1 MISFPDRR
9 RKLVYLSAVFFCLTL
24 AAIFLWHRQ
33 ALEKE
38 IEGVALLNLNDY
50 AKHSSSEINQRL
62 SNTLSMLDGV
72 ADLVAREEYI
82 MDPQVMR
89 ILRRNAGRM
98 PFDSLA
104 VALPNGYSFASD
116 FRAEY
121 IQDRKYF
128 QDALSGA
135 PNISE
140 VLVSRRTGRDVIVF
154 ATPIIGYEGV
164 RGILCAS
171 FSRKNFPA
179 IFHFPLFGG
188 RGLSYVV
195 DGKGNVVLAPEGRK
209 EAVFAGAVNI
219 FEGGGNISP
228 RYDHLRNAMKNNMA
242 DYRSGAFKYDAG
254 GEIRY
259 LNYSPLGVNDWYL
272 ISVIPGHA
280 LLERFGG
287 FVNITFLFGMMIFAL
302 FAMIGGFTYFV
313 LRRQMQETDEA
324 RGSLE
329 TLIAN
334 IPGGVS
340 RCLPGDDL
348 AIADI
353 SDGYLK
359 ILDCRREDFSR
370 RYQDSFV
377 KTVHP
382 EDRERVLKTISEQ
395 IFDGSVLSLEYRII
409 TADGAVKW
417 IFDRGRHVRERGGK
431 YSYYHVV
438 FDNTEAKSN
447 ADALALSEERYRIV
461 TENSD
466 ECLFDWNLADDVVY
480 FSTAYQKRFGDSNL
494 RDAVNDDDRDLL
506 DAFFESVLSSR
517 EGARQAEL
525 RLRTLS
531 GDCIWC
537 RIQGTPV
544 VDINGSVA
552 RVVGTVKD
560 VSDQVRERE
569 ELMAQAQTD
578 SLTGLCDKGTT
589 QSLIADFLALSSSDR
604 AHAMFIC
611 DVDNFKTVN
620 DSFGHLYGDT
630 VLGDLARKLRSTF
643 RGTDVVG
650 RIGGDE
656 FMILMKDVP
665 SPSLIHSK
673 ALEIRAAF
681 RQNYEKFSSSGS
693 IGIAMFPQDGTT
705 FSELYQMADTA
716 LYHAKQNGKDCYVL
730 YQEIDAP
737 QDVLKKAEAR
747 NVKTI
752 PDQPQGQKAYSENIT
767 EYVFK
772 ILYTTNEFEEAV
784 NLALSVACRYLDMS
798 RGYIFEYD
806 AKRTRI
812 GCTFEYCQN
821 GVRSVIDSYP
831 MRPLAEYPH
840 FLKHFDESDIFFL
853 NSPDEVDDPAYR
865 GQLIGE
871 GVVNMLQCAFN
882 DKGVRRGVLG
892 FDDCRH
898 EGRLP
903 TSEEIETLSLLA
915 DIIGSYILKERQ
927 QKMLAANFQIQET
940 ILNSLHQWVFVVD
953 SNWEVAYFNDEL
965 RRCFPNIG
973 LGKKCFRVL
982 HETDLSC
989 KDCPLE
995 EMRRTGS
1002 GTYTMKSCFSKA
1014 GFSATINVTAIREG
1028 EEEIYTFC
1036 AFDVQ
1041 KDSWRARRAI

>member
-1 MISFPDRR
+1 MISFLDRR
-9 RKLVYLSAVFFCLTL
+9 RKTAYLLLAVFFCLTL
-24 AAIFLWHRQ
+24 AAIFFWYQH
-33 ALEKE
+33 ALEE
-38 IEGVALLNLNDY
+38 AMERAAILNLNDY
-50 AKHSSSEINQRL
+50 AKRSSSEINQRL
-62 SNTLSMLDGV
+62 SDTLSALNGV
-72 ADLVAREEYI
+72 ADLIAREENI
-82 MDPQVMR
+82 QDPQVMR
-89 ILRRNAGRM
+89 ILRRNAARM

-104 VALPNGYSFASD
+104 VALPNGYSLASD
-116 FRAEY
+116 SHTANV
-121 IQDRKYF
+121 QDREYF
-128 QDALSGA
+128 QNALNGA

-140 VLVSRRTGRDVIVF
+140 VLASRRTGGDVIIF
-154 ATPIIGYEGV
+154 ATPIINYNDV
-164 RGILCAS
+164 RGVLCAS
-171 FSRKNFPA
+171 FSRLNFPA
-179 IFHFPLFGG
+179 IFYSPLFGG
-188 RGLSYVV
+188 NGLSYVV
-195 DGKGNVVLAPEGRK
+195 DGKGSVILAPDSRK
-209 EAVFAGAVNI
+209 DAAFKGAVNI
-219 FEGGGNISP
+219 FDGRGKIAP
-228 RYDHLRNAMKNNMA
+228 QYDRLRDTMAKNMA
-242 DYRSGAFKYDAG
+242 NYKSSAFKYDAG

-324 RGSLE
+324 RESLE
-329 TLIAN
+329 TLTSN

-359 ILDCRREDFSR
+359 ILDCRRGDFCQY
-370 RYQDSFV
+370 YQNSFV

-382 EDRERVLKTISEQ
+382 EDRERVLKTIAEQ
-395 IFDGSVLSLEYRII
+395 MSDGSVLSLEYRII
-409 TADGAVKW
+409 TASGAVRW
-417 IFDRGRHVRERGGK
+417 VLDRGRRVRERSGK

-438 FDNTEAKSN
+438 LDNTEAKSN

-461 TENSD
+461 TENAD
-466 ECLFDWNLADDVVY
+466 ECLFDWNLADGGVY
-480 FSTAYQKRFGDSNL
+480 FSPAYQKRFGDKNL
-494 RDAVNDDDRDLL
+494 RDTVNDDDRGSF
-506 DAFFESVLSSR
+506 DAFFESVLSGH
-517 EGARQAEL
+517 EGLHQAEL

-531 GDCIWC
+531 GDYIWC
-537 RIQGTPV
+537 RIQGTPI

-552 RVVGTVKD
+552 RVVGIVKD

-578 SLTGLCDKGTT
+578 SLTGLYDKGTT
-589 QSLIADFLALSSSDR
+589 QSLIADFLALSSPDR
-604 AHAMFIC
+604 AHAVFIC
-611 DVDNFKTVN
+611 DIDNFKTVN
-620 DSFGHLYGDT
+620 DTFGHLYGDT

-665 SPSLIHSK
+665 SPALIHSK

-681 RQNYEKFSSSGS
+681 QQNYEKFSSSGS
-693 IGIAMFPQDGTT
+693 IGIAVFPQDGTT
-705 FSELYQMADTA
+705 FSELYQRADTA
-716 LYHAKQNGKDCYVL
+716 LYNAKQSGKDRYVL

-737 QDVLKKAEAR
+737 QDVLKKAETR

-772 ILYTTNEFEEAV
+772 ILYTINEFEEAV

-806 AKRTRI
+806 AKRTRV

-821 GVRSVIDSYP
+821 GVRSVIGSYP
-831 MRPLAEYPH
+831 MRPLAEYPL
-840 FLKHFDESDIFFL
+840 FLKHFDESDIYFL

-865 GQLIGE
+865 EQLLGE

-882 DKGVRRGVLG
+882 DKGIRRGVLG
-892 FDDCRH
+892 FDDCQH
-898 EGRLP
+898 EGRRP
-903 TSEEIETLSLLA
+903 TSREIETLSLLA
-915 DIIGSYILKERQ
+915 DIIGSYILKERS

-940 ILNSLHQWVFVVD
+940 ILNSLRQWVFVVD
-953 SNWEVAYFNDEL
+953 SNWEVAYFNEEL
-965 RRCFPNIG
+965 RRCFPNIAP
-973 LGKKCFRVL
+973 GKKCFRVL
-982 HETDLSC
+982 HETDFPC

-995 EMRRTGS
+995 EMRLTGS
-1002 GTYTMKSCFSKA
+1002 DTCTMRSCFSKA
-1014 GFSATINVTAIREG
+1014 GFSATINVTAIRNG

-1036 AFDVQ
+1036 AFDIQ
-1041 KDSWRARRAI
+1041 KDN